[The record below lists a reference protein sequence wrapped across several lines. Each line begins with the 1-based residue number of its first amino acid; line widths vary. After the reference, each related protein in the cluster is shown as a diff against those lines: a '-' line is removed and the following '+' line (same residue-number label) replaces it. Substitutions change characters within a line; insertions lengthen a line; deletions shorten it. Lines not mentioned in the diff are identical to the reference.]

1 MTNRARVKTGIP
13 YVPKVQSVRE
23 ATVSQNHGMKSR
35 ERQLAYGKWNTRYSQ
50 LLRVG
55 EYMPEASF
63 RGGHLANPISSEI
76 NSFIFLL
83 KSTGVKVQIRR

>member
-35 ERQLAYGKWNTRYSQ
+35 EHQLAYGKWNTRYSQ
-50 LLRVG
+50 LLVCLRV
-55 EYMPEASF
+55 
-63 RGGHLANPISSEI
+63 GHLANPISSEI